1 MNTKEIFAKALGLND
16 PWFIVDLNFDV
27 KNKRLDVEISFKKGM
42 SFHYENK
49 DKKINGDF
57 KAYDTVAK
65 EFRHLNFFEH
75 ECYLKVRVPRVK
87 TDDGGIHIIMPEWSG
102 LTKGFTLL
110 FEALVMQL
118 ASSMPVHQVS
128 KIIKESDYKIWRIID
143 KYVESTVTLND
154 HSDLTAIGL
163 DETSISKGHDYV
175 TLFVDL
181 NQKRTIFVAKGKD
194 AKTVEVFK
202 KHIEKLHGCSEN
214 IKDVSC
220 DMSPAFI
227 SGIKNNFFNAEIT
240 FDKFHILKI
249 INQAVDE
256 VRRAESKNNP
266 LLKGSRYIFLKNQN
280 NLTKAQ
286 QVFKNELL
294 LPKLN
299 LKSARALRIRESF
312 QQIYFAES
320 VNDFKKLLQQW
331 YFWASHSRLKSI
343 IKAAKT
349 IKNHWDG
356 ILNWK
361 KSQINNGIL
370 EGLNSIVQAAKAKA
384 RGYNTFKH
392 FRNIIYLITG
402 NLNFNMVNRNCLH
415 T

>member
-1 MNTKEIFAKALGLND
+1 MNTKEIFGKALGIVE
-16 PWFIVDLNFDV
+16 PWFVVGVNLDV
-27 KNKRLDVEISFKKGM
+27 KSKRLDIHIDFRRGTT
-42 SFHYENK
+42 FHYEDK
-49 DKKINGDF
+49 DKKICGDF
-57 KAYDTVAK
+57 KAYDTINK
-65 EFRHLNFFEH
+65 EWRHLNFFEH
-75 ECYLKVRVPRVK
+75 ECYLRVRVPRVK
-87 TDDGGIHIIMPEWSG
+87 TDDGSIHIVYPEWVG
-102 LTKGFTLL
+102 LTSGFTLL

-118 ASSMPVHQVS
+118 AGAMPVHQVA

-143 KYVESTVTLND
+143 KYVEATIKLNN
-154 HSDLTAIGL
+154 HNNLTAIGL
-163 DETSISKGHDYV
+163 DETSISKGHKYV

-181 NQKRTIFVAKGKD
+181 NQKRTIFVTEGKD

-202 KHIEKLHGCSEN
+202 NYLESHQGKTEN

-227 SGIKNNFFNAEIT
+227 SGINKNFPESEIT

-249 INQAVDE
+249 INEAVDE
-256 VRRAESKNNP
+256 VRRIESKNNP
-266 LLKGSRYIFLKNQN
+266 LLKGSRYIFLKNDK
-280 NLTKAQ
+280 NLTKDQ
-286 QVFKNELL
+286 QTFKATLL

-299 LKSARALRIRESF
+299 LKSAKALLIRESF
-312 QQIYFAES
+312 QQIYFAKTFD
-320 VNDFKKLLQQW
+320 DFKKLLQQW
-331 YFWASHSRLKSI
+331 YFWASHSRLKPI

-349 IKNHWDG
+349 IKNHWQG

-402 NLNFNMVNRNCLH
+402 RLDFSKVNTNCLP

>member
-1 MNTKEIFAKALGLND
+1 MNTKEIFAKAIGINE
-16 PWFIVDLNFDV
+16 PWFITDLNFDV
-27 KNKRLDVEISFKKGM
+27 TNKRLDVQISFRKG
-42 SFHYENK
+42 STFHFENK
-49 DKKINGDF
+49 EKTINGEF
-57 KAYDTVAK
+57 KAYDTVIK
-65 EFRHLNFFEH
+65 TYRHLNFFEH
-75 ECYLKVRVPRVK
+75 ECYLNVRVPRVK
-87 TDDGGIHIIMPEWSG
+87 TDNREIHIIYPEWGG
-102 LTKGFTLL
+102 LINGFTLL

-118 ASSMPVHQVS
+118 ARAMPVHQIS
-128 KIIKESDYKIWRIID
+128 KIINESDYKIWRIID
-143 KYVESTVTLND
+143 KYVESTIDLND
-154 HSDLTAIGL
+154 HSNVTAIGL

-181 NQKRTIFVAKGKD
+181 NRKRTIFVTKGRD
-194 AKTVEVFK
+194 SKTVEVFK
-202 KHIEKLHGCSEN
+202 KHLEIHQGKSSN

-227 SGIKNNFFNAEIT
+227 NGVKSNFSNSEIT

-249 INQAVDE
+249 INKAVDE
-256 VRRAESKNNP
+256 VRKTESKNNP
-266 LLKGSRYIFLKNQN
+266 LLKGSKYVFLKNEI
-280 NLTKAQ
+280 NLTKKQ
-286 QVFKNELL
+286 KIFKDELL

-312 QQIYFAES
+312 QQIYIAQTF
-320 VNDFKKLLQQW
+320 NDFKILLKKW
-331 YFWASHSRLKSI
+331 YFWASHSRLKPI

-349 IKNHWDG
+349 IRKHWQG

-402 NLNFNMVNRNCLH
+402 GLNFNLINRNCLP